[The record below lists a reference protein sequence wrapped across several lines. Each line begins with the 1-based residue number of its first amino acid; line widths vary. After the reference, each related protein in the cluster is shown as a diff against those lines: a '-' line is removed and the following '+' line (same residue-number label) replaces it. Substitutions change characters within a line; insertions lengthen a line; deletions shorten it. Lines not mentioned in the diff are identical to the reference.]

1 MITLLAFLSI
11 YASLFS
17 KTIDDEIM
25 LKDGSKAVIQSN
37 SFKVDFESKTISYKG
52 LNNAQ
57 MKIGFKDFIS
67 VEFGANKFQ
76 TFQLNGENQIEGYFV
91 IAETDT
97 KKLVLHTLPQ
107 EEDGVVTY
115 EFHIIENDK
124 IVLDTHVFDNK
135 KNQKSA
141 NLRSEIY
148 GKIKFYFP
156 NNIQLLHRLQL
167 FDKNSFSIDNT
178 KILSFFNNPVYC
190 KNK

>member
-190 KNK
+190 KNE

>member
-11 YASLFS
+11 YSSLFS

-57 MKIGFKDFIS
+57 IKIGFKDFIS

-178 KILSFFNNPVYC
+178 KILGFFNNPVYC
-190 KNK
+190 KNE